1 MNKVHIVSP
10 DDRKEEVK
18 ATFDNLMEKGNS
30 EEFNDAVPLIIA
42 GAIAKLNVSEYIR
55 LDKKIKELEFKREQ
69 MKPGIIEYMKIHNL
83 KTLSKIT
90 LCVAEKVKLDAMKVY
105 KFLGFKKFMIIAKV
119 TKKDTEQYL
128 NKIDIGKCASDE
140 ITEPEY
146 SLRINHALIE

>member
-1 MNKVHIVSP
+1 MGKP
-10 DDRKEEVK
+10 YTDDRKEEVK
-18 ATFDNLMEKGNS
+18 ATSSDLMEKSNS
-30 EEFNDAVPLIIA
+30 DKFNKAVPLIIT
-42 GAIAKLNVSEYIR
+42 GVIEKLNVSEYIR
-55 LDKKIKELEFKREQ
+55 LDKKIKELEFQREQ
-69 MKPGIIEYMKIHNL
+69 MKPGIIAYMKDNKL

-90 LCVAEKVKLDAMKVY
+90 LITIEKVKLDAMKVY

-146 SLRINHALIE
+146 SLRISHALIE